1 MTAHEAINYIESC
14 TWSRT
19 RLGLGRTRE
28 LLSKLG
34 NPQKKLRFIHVAGTN
49 GKGSTCAM
57 LASVMQKAGYKTALY
72 TSPYICRFNERMQI
86 NGVEIPDDR
95 LAELTERVKPIAEGM
110 ADHPSQFEL
119 VTAIAML
126 YFLEEQCD
134 IVVLEVGLGGALDST
149 NAIDCPECAVIT
161 TIGLEHTE
169 YLGHTLPE
177 IASAKA
183 GIIKPN
189 CDVV

>member
-86 NGVEIPDDR
+86 NGTPISDDALCALVEELQP
-95 LAELTERVKPIAEGM
+95 LA
-110 ADHPSQFEL
+110 
-119 VTAIAML
+119 
-126 YFLEEQCD
+126 
-134 IVVLEVGLGGALDST
+134 DS
-149 NAIDCPECAVIT
+149 A
-161 TIGLEHTE
+161 
-169 YLGHTLPE
+169 
-177 IASAKA
+177 
-183 GIIKPN
+183 
-189 CDVV
+189 

>member
-95 LAELTERVKPIAEGM
+95 LAELTERVKPIA
-110 ADHPSQFEL
+110 
-119 VTAIAML
+119 
-126 YFLEEQCD
+126 
-134 IVVLEVGLGGALDST
+134 
-149 NAIDCPECAVIT
+149 
-161 TIGLEHTE
+161 
-169 YLGHTLPE
+169 
-177 IASAKA
+177 
-183 GIIKPN
+183 
-189 CDVV
+189 